1 MSIMHLTKDNFD
13 SITSSGLVL
22 VDFWATWCGPCRMQA
37 PILEEFDKQMEGRVR
52 VCKLDVD
59 EVPAIAQRFGVMSIP
74 TVVLFEN
81 GQEKNRSVGLVPKEK
96 LLALL
101 PPELQAGYR
110 PLLLESDPGTAKI
123 VKAAD
128 KLSAYIKCVEELKA
142 GNMEFKKA
150 AEQTRR
156 ALNEMHMPELDYFM
170 VNCMESFSMTLDEL
184 E

>member
-101 PPELQAGYR
+101 GR
-110 PLLLESDPGTAKI
+110 
-123 VKAAD
+123 
-128 KLSAYIKCVEELKA
+128 
-142 GNMEFKKA
+142 
-150 AEQTRR
+150 
-156 ALNEMHMPELDYFM
+156 
-170 VNCMESFSMTLDEL
+170 
-184 E
+184 